1 MNDALMQITPPIGQH
16 DPMLPNAVRARLN
29 DLYDQVPGV
38 SCRGCDQPGSCCEL
52 TQSEWDAEYA
62 TMYPLYA
69 VEYFN
74 IVDYVRTH
82 FDTERQREL
91 LSSMDE
97 RPKKCPFLTDSR
109 GCSIHPAR
117 PLTCR
122 TYGVLNREEQ
132 VIEATETHGD
142 DLPKFW
148 VSAFLS
154 VERYTVCA
162 QTQLQEP
169 EKVEA
174 HLDAMVSSDYE
185 RRLLDMA
192 QVVGVLDKE
201 RQAIFEA
208 ATEKE
213 VPLRWTLGG
222 FNVLFFASASW
233 LKTNF
238 ASFWK
243 KSFLGE

>member
-1 MNDALMQITPPIGQH
+1 MNDGLMQITPPIGQH
-16 DPMLPNAVRARLN
+16 EPMLPDAVRARLN
-29 DLYDQVPGV
+29 KLYAQVPGV
-38 SCRGCDQPGSCCEL
+38 SCSGCDRPGNCCEL
-52 TQSEWDAEYA
+52 TPDEWDDNYA

-69 VEYFN
+69 VEYLN
-74 IVDYVRTH
+74 IVDYIHTH
-82 FDTERQREL
+82 FDSERQREL
-91 LSSMDE
+91 LSRMDE
-97 RPKKCPFLTDSR
+97 RPKKCPFLTDSG

-122 TYGVLNREEQ
+122 TYGVLNRVAQ
-132 VIEATETHGD
+132 VEAAAKDHAG

-154 VERYTVCA
+154 VERYTVCN

-169 EKVEA
+169 DKLQT
-174 HLDAMVSSDYE
+174 HLNAMVSSDYE
-185 RRLLDMA
+185 RRLLEMA
-192 QVVGVLDKE
+192 QDVGVLEGE
-201 RQAIFEA
+201 RQAVFEA
-208 ATEKE
+208 VSGKE
-213 VPLRWTLGG
+213 VPARWTLGG
-222 FNVLFFASASW
+222 FNVLFFAPISW

>member
-1 MNDALMQITPPIGQH
+1 MQIAPPAGQYEPLLS
-16 DPMLPNAVRARLN
+16 DAERARLN
-29 DLYDQVPGV
+29 ALYDRVPKV
-38 SCRGCDQPGSCCEL
+38 SCAACTKPGSCCEL
-52 TQSEWDAEYA
+52 TKAEWDAEYA

-74 IVDYVRTH
+74 IVDYVRTN
-82 FDTERQREL
+82 FDFEHQKEF
-91 LSSMDE
+91 LSVSDE
-97 RPKKCPFLTDSR
+97 RPKRCPFLTETG

-122 TYGVLNREEQ
+122 TYGVLNEAKQ
-132 VIEATETHGD
+132 VDDAAKTRQE

-154 VERYTVCA
+154 TERYTVCDE
-162 QTQLQEP
+162 TQLIET
-169 EKVEA
+169 EKLDT
-174 HLDAMVSSDYE
+174 HLDGMVSFDYE
-185 RRLLDMA
+185 RRMIELGQLIGALDP
-192 QVVGVLDKE
+192 VRRE
-201 RQAIFEA
+201 IFEE
-208 ATEKE
+208 ATGKDA
-213 VPLRWTLGG
+213 PIRWTWGG
-222 FNVLFFASASW
+222 FNALCLSSLSW